1 MSRCIDVDKKISDLC
16 NQNGTT
22 CTFKHKKVNIDKC
35 GNMESYT
42 ESVNIQQPPTYG
54 PCLPKNVGRRGK

>member
-1 MSRCIDVDKKISDLC
+1 MSKCVDKMISDLC

-22 CTFKHKKVNIDKC
+22 CTFNNKRVNIDKC

-54 PCLPKNVGRRGK
+54 PCLPKTAGRRGK